1 MGEKTDLS
9 ATVTHI
15 YNYKHT
21 LNAMMHP
28 IWRGDEKELFM
39 HITLGS
45 LKKNVHLILHL
56 LRRIQQ
62 MNIVILPLNHIADE
76 KIFFTI
82 MLRRNR

>member
-1 MGEKTDLS
+1 
-9 ATVTHI
+9 
-15 YNYKHT
+15 
-21 LNAMMHP
+21 
-28 IWRGDEKELFM
+28 M